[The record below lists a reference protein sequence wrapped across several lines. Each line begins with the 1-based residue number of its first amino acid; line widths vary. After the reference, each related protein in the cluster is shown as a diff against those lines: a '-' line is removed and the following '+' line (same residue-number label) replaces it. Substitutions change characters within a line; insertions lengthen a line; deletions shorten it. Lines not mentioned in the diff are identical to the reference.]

1 VASCDGCE
9 PSTIEGAGW
18 RGVGKVNAV
27 NRNQKEIEMTVAETE
42 RSQIRFARLAGFMYL
57 FLIAVYLLGVMIAS
71 RFEVPGNIAETAH
84 RVVENELLFRF
95 GLALGSLNAL
105 CAVIL
110 AVSLYVAVRM
120 IDKNLALLAL
130 AFELVYAAV
139 GAVSNLIDYAF
150 LKQQLDAYS
159 SGILDGKQLSALAN
173 LHSFLDAAA
182 LNIACILYG
191 AGSILFFYLFLKA
204 KTIPRILAAWGLF
217 GSVLVPFTGFAS
229 IIFPHPSKLLQLGW
243 LPIFVAEITVGLWL
257 LFKGVNLRLQRD
269 ETLS

>member
-1 VASCDGCE
+1 M
-9 PSTIEGAGW
+9 EGAGW
-18 RGVGKVNAV
+18 RGVGRVSVA

-110 AVSLYVAVRM
+110 AVSLYAAVRV

-130 AFELVYAAV
+130 AFELVYAAA
-139 GAVSNLIDYAF
+139 GAASNLIDYAF
-150 LKQQLDAYS
+150 FKQQIDAYS
-159 SGILDGKQLSALAN
+159 SGILDAKQLPALAD

-182 LNIACILYG
+182 LNTSCILYG
-191 AGSILFFYLFLKA
+191 AGSMLFFYLFIKA
-204 KTIPRILAAWGLF
+204 KYIPRILAALGLF
-217 GSVLVPFTGFAS
+217 GSVLVPLAGFAS
-229 IIFPHPSKLLQLGW
+229 LILPHPSKLLQIGW
-243 LPIFVAEITVGLWL
+243 LPIFAAEVSVGLWL